1 MPLWY
6 EDFEIGAVVNTP
18 SRTVT
23 EADVVA
29 FAGLS
34 GDYNPIHTDAEFAK
48 ATPFGQRV
56 AHGLLGLAIATG
68 LSSRTGLLDGS
79 VAAFLGMT
87 DWKFLKPI
95 LIGDTVRLRWTVT
108 EKRPA
113 SKPGLGVLKRRMEIL
128 NQRDEVVQAGDFA
141 VMIRVRPK
149 SQQ

>member
-18 SRTVT
+18 ARTVT
-23 EADVVA
+23 EADIVA
-29 FAGLS
+29 FAALS

-79 VAAFLGMT
+79 VAAFLGME

-113 SKPGLGVLKRRMEIL
+113 SKPGLGVLKRRMEVL
-128 NQRDEVVQAGDFA
+128 NQRDEIVQAGVFA

-149 SQQ
+149 ESQ